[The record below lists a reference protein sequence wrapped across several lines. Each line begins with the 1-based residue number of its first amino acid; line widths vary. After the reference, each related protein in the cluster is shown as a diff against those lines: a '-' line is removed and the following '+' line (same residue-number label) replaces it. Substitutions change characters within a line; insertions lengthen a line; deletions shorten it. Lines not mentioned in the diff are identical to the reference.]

1 MPTHVISAD
10 GITADPNTGDVDVVI
25 KKRKLI
31 LTDAQIK
38 ALPTTPIDILQ
49 APGAGKEI
57 YPLFAIANFKC
68 AVPYTNVVDS
78 LGILGFFL
86 QTFNIIPYGNT
97 ETFLTSGATGRIFLT
112 KKAVGWVGS
121 EKEVLDGN
129 ADVGNDKALNVLGEN
144 TGLSLYIDNYTAD
157 YEDDMGNFTGGDAAN
172 TIEITVVYSIVDL

>member
-68 AVPYTNVVDS
+68 
-78 LGILGFFL
+78 
-86 QTFNIIPYGNT
+86 
-97 ETFLTSGATGRIFLT
+97 
-112 KKAVGWVGS
+112 GS
-121 EKEVLDGN
+121 EKEVLYGN